1 MTIPKIALTG
11 VALLAMAQTAE
22 AAPKVSGKYALM
34 IFIQCG
40 AKIATT
46 TANFA
51 KPGGGSA
58 PAVAS
63 VTQQGTGEIAI
74 AVGTITFPSTAAS
87 SGSATLEMSQVGGDV
102 LRLDGNGSPVGTDTQ
117 NDAGTF
123 AVTNTSFTFTPTGG
137 AAEVWTMRYADLVSG
152 VARTLYLVRRED
164 ANCLN
169 AITATKQ

>member
-1 MTIPKIALTG
+1 
-11 VALLAMAQTAE
+11 VARPGKRHR
-22 AAPKVSGKYALM
+22 AP
-34 IFIQCG
+34 IG
-40 AKIATT
+40 AV
-46 TANFA
+46 
-51 KPGGGSA
+51 GGSG

-63 VTQQGTGEIAI
+63 LTSQDNGELTIG
-74 AVGTITFPSTAAS
+74 VGTFTFPSTAAS

-102 LRLDGNGSPVGTDTQ
+102 LRVNGDGSPVGTATQ

-137 AAEVWTMRYADLVSG
+137 AAMVWTMRFADVASG
-152 VARTLYLVRRED
+152 VARTLYLARRED

>member
-34 IFIQCG
+34 IFVQCG
-40 AKIATT
+40 ARIATT

-63 VTQQGTGEIAI
+63 LTSQENGELTIG
-74 AVGTITFPSTAAS
+74 VGTFTFPSTAAS
-87 SGSATLEMSQVGGDV
+87 SGSASVELNLVGGDV
-102 LRLDGNGSPVGTDTQ
+102 LRVNGSGSSVGTHTE
-117 NDAGTF
+117 NHAGTF
-123 AVTNTSFTFTPTGG
+123 AVTNTSFTFTPTGES
-137 AAEVWTMRYADLVSG
+137 AMVWTMRFGDLVSG
-152 VARTLYLVRRED
+152 VARTLYMVRQED
-164 ANCLN
+164 PKCIN
-169 AITATKQ
+169 AVTATKQ